1 MKKVLRVTTNVI
13 LISLL
18 IVTIG
23 LFVLRISGSQVVK
36 KSPIHVYE
44 ILTGSMEPTLHKQS
58 SYKNGKKKT
67 GDVVLVLKTKID
79 KLEEGDII
87 SYYTDINN
95 DGSYEV
101 VTHRLVSIENNKYRI
116 KGDAEGSL
124 DETLTLSQMNERFIG
139 KVAFNHKLYAVTI
152 LYRFICTIYGFLLLI
167 VIPLTFLIGKEVYTL
182 IKTLKSPVEEEES
195 STVTYNGVTFTE
207 EEIKKMIKEK
217 EEKENEKE

>member
-23 LFVLRISGSQVVK
+23 LFVLRISGSGAK
-36 KSPIHVYE
+36 INSPVHVYE

-58 SYKNGKKKT
+58 TYKNGKKKT
-67 GDVVLVLKTKID
+67 GDVVLVIKTKIE
-79 KLEEGDII
+79 KLKEGDIV

-95 DGSYEV
+95 DGKYEV
-101 VTHRLVSIENNKYRI
+101 VTHRLVSIENNKFRI
-116 KGDAEGSL
+116 VGDAEGSL
-124 DETLTLSQMNERFIG
+124 DETLTLAQMNERFIG
-139 KVAFNHKLYAVTI
+139 KVAFNHKLYVVTI

-167 VIPLTFLIGKEVYTL
+167 VLPLTFLIGKEIYTL
-182 IKTLKSPVEEEES
+182 IKTMKAPVEENES
-195 STVTYNGVTFTE
+195 GVTYNGVTFSE

>member
-23 LFVLRISGSQVVK
+23 LFVLRISGSSAK
-36 KSPIHVYE
+36 INSPVHVYE

-58 SYKNGKKKT
+58 TYKNGKKKT
-67 GDVVLVLKTKID
+67 GDVVLVIKTKIE
-79 KLEEGDII
+79 KLKEGDIV

-95 DGSYEV
+95 DGKYEV
-101 VTHRLVSIENNKYRI
+101 VTHRLVSIENNKFRI
-116 KGDAEGSL
+116 VGDAEGSL
-124 DETLTLSQMNERFIG
+124 DETLTLPQMNERFIG
-139 KVAFNHKLYAVTI
+139 KVAFNHKLYVVTI

-167 VIPLTFLIGKEVYTL
+167 VLPLTFLIGKEIYTL
-182 IKTLKSPVEEEES
+182 IKTMKAPVEEDES
-195 STVTYNGVTFTE
+195 GVTYNGVTFSE

>member
-23 LFVLRISGSQVVK
+23 LFVLRISGSSAK
-36 KSPIHVYE
+36 INSPVHVYE

-58 SYKNGKKKT
+58 TYKNGKKKT
-67 GDVVLVLKTKID
+67 GDVVLVIKTKIE
-79 KLEEGDII
+79 KLKEGDIV

-95 DGSYEV
+95 DGKYEV
-101 VTHRLVSIENNKYRI
+101 VTHRLVSIENNKFRI
-116 KGDAEGSL
+116 VGDAEGSL
-124 DETLTLSQMNERFIG
+124 DETLTLPQMNERFIG
-139 KVAFNHKLYAVTI
+139 KVAFNHKLYVVTI

-167 VIPLTFLIGKEVYTL
+167 VLPLTFLIGKEIYTL
-182 IKTLKSPVEEEES
+182 IKTMKQPVEEEES
-195 STVTYNGVTFTE
+195 GVTYNGVTFSE